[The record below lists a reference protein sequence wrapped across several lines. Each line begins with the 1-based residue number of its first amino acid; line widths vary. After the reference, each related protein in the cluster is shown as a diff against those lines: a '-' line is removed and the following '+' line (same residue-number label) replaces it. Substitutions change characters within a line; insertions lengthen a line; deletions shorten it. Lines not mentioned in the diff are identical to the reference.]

1 MLGLGSNISK
11 TGKLGV
17 HDLGIVTSNL
27 VLKHNYDLSSVQP
40 LSSGAAVFDGDND
53 YIELGSQSG
62 DLRLSGSNGS
72 ITAWVNPTV
81 VGDDYQRIVDK
92 SDGGDGANGYA
103 FILHDDGTV
112 QCSVDG
118 STAVAGLIVLTAQK
132 WQHLAWTW
140 DGTNHKLYVD
150 GVLDVSNA
158 SSAKPPSDTTNMRI
172 GTWNHAT
179 AREYKGYMC
188 NVGIFEE
195 ALSQP
200 QIKSIMNKNYDSL
213 SASEKTDLVSWWNLD
228 STTTQLATAVYDNHH
243 GGGELLSGE
252 LGENMDFEDGFGELA
267 SGLANGW
274 RSARGNLTQNTTTP
288 YQGTSAQSVTNPAGN
303 NGNVYLHDSSFSGGE
318 VIGAIYNVSFWAK
331 NIKGSGGYFQSQNY
345 DIANVDI
352 SNTDWTFY
360 SFSALCDSTSGIGLI
375 FYTDA
380 NNTNDTNGVSVD
392 NVSVTRV
399 NGNTGTLS

>member
-1 MLGLGSNISK
+1 MLGLGSNMMK
-11 TGKLGV
+11 HPVTGKS
-17 HDLGIVTSNL
+17 IVRDGL
-27 VLKHNYDLSSVQP
+27 VLQHNYNLSSVEP
-40 LSSGAAVFDGDND
+40 LSSGAAYFDGDND

-112 QCSVDG
+112 QCGVDG
-118 STAVAGLIVLTAQK
+118 STAVSGLIVLTAQK

-172 GTWNHAT
+172 GTWSHTT

-195 ALSQP
+195 ALSQA
-200 QIKSIMNKNYDSL
+200 QVKSIMNKNYDSL

-228 STTTQLATAVYDNHH
+228 STIPGSATAVYDNHH
-243 GGGELLSGE
+243 GGGEILGADELTCGDFSCSDPTDYWTTISGTTEYSNDSLVLLPG
-252 LGENMDFEDGFGELA
+252 GKI
-267 SGLANGW
+267 
-274 RSARGNLTQNTTTP
+274 RQNSV
-288 YQGTSAQSVTNPAGN
+288 TSAGNYYTVAYEVTENLGANLQYYNGSAYVTIPSTVGTHSFDFLRLGSDN
-303 NGNVYLHDSSFSGGE
+303 NFYL
-318 VIGAIYNVSFWAK
+318 N
-331 NIKGSGGYFQSQNY
+331 QNY
-345 DIANVDI
+345 AGASASLTI
-352 SNTDWTFY
+352 S
-360 SFSALCDSTSGIGLI
+360 SI
-375 FYTDA
+375 
-380 NNTNDTNGVSVD
+380 SVKEI
-392 NVSVTRV
+392 